1 MIFNVRVILSFG
13 GGCNVFVR
21 VSGNVVFDR
30 GCSDGIELFSFVNL
44 WFGGLIIRIVM
55 VCISNII
62 WREVGEGEESF
73 IGFKWSWGVD
83 GEGVEGG

>member
-44 WFGGLIIRIVM
+44 
-55 VCISNII
+55 
-62 WREVGEGEESF
+62 
-73 IGFKWSWGVD
+73 
-83 GEGVEGG
+83 